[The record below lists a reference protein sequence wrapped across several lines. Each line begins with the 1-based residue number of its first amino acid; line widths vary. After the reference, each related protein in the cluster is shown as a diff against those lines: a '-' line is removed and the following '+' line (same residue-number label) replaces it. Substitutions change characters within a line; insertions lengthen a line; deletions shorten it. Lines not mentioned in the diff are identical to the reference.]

1 MGGACGNYSFL
12 FFLPV
17 ILRNSF
23 GFSQSMSFYLSTP
36 PAAFG
41 IFASMAISWLSDRVQ
56 MRGIFVIAEC
66 LVGVAGLA
74 MTGFA
79 SDPVPRYIGTF
90 LGLGGI
96 NCLIATNLAWAQNN
110 VRDDAKRSVVT
121 VIQISI
127 ASVGGIY
134 SSLVFR
140 NQVSTE
146 LLTCTQWKANEVEQ
160 DAPDYVPGII
170 AVGAL
175 LILNAFLATGQIFY
189 LRSENRKADRGEKVL
204 QGSPEFRF
212 MQ

>member
-23 GFSQSMSFYLSTP
+23 GFSQSLSFYLCTP

-41 IFASMAISWLSDRVQ
+41 IFASMAISWVSDRVQ

-66 LVGVAGLA
+66 VIAVAGLA

-79 SDPVPRYIGTF
+79 GGPVPRYIGTF
-90 LGLGGI
+90 LGFGGV

-110 VRDDAKRSVVT
+110 VCDDAKRSVVT
-121 VIQISI
+121 VIQISV
-127 ASVGGIY
+127 ASIGGVY

-140 NQVSTE
+140 NQVSIG
-146 LLTCTQWKANEVEQ
+146 N
-160 DAPDYVPGII
+160 PD
-170 AVGAL
+170 
-175 LILNAFLATGQIFY
+175 
-189 LRSENRKADRGEKVL
+189 
-204 QGSPEFRF
+204 
-212 MQ
+212 